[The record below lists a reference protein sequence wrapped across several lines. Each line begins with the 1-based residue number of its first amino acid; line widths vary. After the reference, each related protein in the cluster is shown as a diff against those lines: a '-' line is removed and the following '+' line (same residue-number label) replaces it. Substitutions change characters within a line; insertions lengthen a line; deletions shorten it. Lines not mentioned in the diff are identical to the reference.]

1 MRIVDITGPI
11 YSGMWRYPDPYPEV
25 KIEEIPV
32 PEWVEYPT
40 YSWSFQLGAQSG
52 TYLETSRHMD
62 CEGPALIEI
71 PASKL
76 FMRPASVIRVDV
88 KPLQP
93 IARSQ
98 IVEAAAEI
106 HPGDAIILCTGWGS
120 KWRDPDFIESCP
132 HLSREAMDWLLDREP
147 FLIAA
152 DLPRF
157 DSWEDPQ
164 LFFERFFDEGVLL
177 LAPLCH
183 CAEIQAGRGHLVALP
198 MKVEETC
205 AAPCRTLFIE
215 GWDGES

>member
-11 YSGMWRYPDPYPEV
+11 YSGMWRYPEPYPEV
-25 KIEEIPV
+25 KIEEIPM

-40 YSWSFQLGAQSG
+40 YSWRLCLGAQSG

-62 CEGPALIEI
+62 PEGPALIEV
-71 PASKL
+71 PASEL
-76 FMRPASVIRVDV
+76 FMRPATVIRVEV
-88 KPLQP
+88 QPLQP
-93 IARSQ
+93 IERRQ
-98 IVEAAAEI
+98 IIEAAGDI
-106 HPGDAIILCTGWGS
+106 HPGDAIIIATGWGS
-120 KWRDPDFIESCP
+120 KWRDADFVERCP

-152 DLPRF
+152 DMPRF

-183 CAEIQAGRGHLVALP
+183 CEKIQADRGHLVALP

-215 GWDGES
+215 GWDGDR